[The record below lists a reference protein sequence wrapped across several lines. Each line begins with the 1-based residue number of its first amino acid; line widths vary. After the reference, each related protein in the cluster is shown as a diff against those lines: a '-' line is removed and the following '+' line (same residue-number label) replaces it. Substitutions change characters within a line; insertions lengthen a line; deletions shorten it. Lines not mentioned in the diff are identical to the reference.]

1 MGKGKDKRGEKSMNA
16 KEEGRIFQKKKSALT
31 KSRKKDSSGE
41 LSEVKSDCMFL
52 KGRMEIGVP
61 YLPIYIGGEKVVALF
76 PLL

>member
-1 MGKGKDKRGEKSMNA
+1 MNA
-16 KEEGRIFQKKKSALT
+16 KEEGRIFQKKKSAFT
-31 KSRKKDSSGE
+31 QSGKKDSSGE

-61 YLPIYIGGEKVVALF
+61 YLPIYIGGVKVVALF

>member
-1 MGKGKDKRGEKSMNA
+1 MGKRKDKRGEKSMNA
-16 KEEGRIFQKKKSALT
+16 KEEGRIFQKKKSAFT
-31 KSRKKDSSGE
+31 QSGKKDSSGE

-61 YLPIYIGGEKVVALF
+61 YLPIYIGGVKVVALF

>member
-1 MGKGKDKRGEKSMNA
+1 MRKK
-16 KEEGRIFQKKKSALT
+16 KEEFFKKKKSALT
-31 KSRKKDSSGE
+31 KSGKKDSWGE

>member
-1 MGKGKDKRGEKSMNA
+1 MNA
-16 KEEGRIFQKKKSALT
+16 KEEGIIFQKKKSAFT
-31 KSRKKDSSGE
+31 QSGKKDSSGE

-61 YLPIYIGGEKVVALF
+61 YLPIYIGGVKVVALF

>member
-1 MGKGKDKRGEKSMNA
+1 MRKKKEKFF
-16 KEEGRIFQKKKSALT
+16 KKKKSALT
-31 KSRKKDSSGE
+31 KSGKKDSSGE